1 MFQTYSNHSSSIKS
15 PNSPVKKSSSVASHD
30 TEKSN
35 PPPNAPD
42 GGVWGTIMF
51 NGEKSRKRN
60 KVGCA
65 FLVIPG
71 LVMMGCPK
79 DEKDAYAV
87 WENVS
92 QSHSCSFESINFEFT
107 EVEIILLIWKSNH
120 TSI

>member
-1 MFQTYSNHSSSIKS
+1 MY
-15 PNSPVKKSSSVASHD
+15 
-30 TEKSN
+30 
-35 PPPNAPD
+35 
-42 GGVWGTIMF
+42 

-92 QSHSCSFESINFEFT
+92 QL
-107 EVEIILLIWKSNH
+107 VLVLLRI
-120 TSI
+120 

>member
-1 MFQTYSNHSSSIKS
+1 MFQTYFSQSSSIKS
-15 PNSPVKKSSSVASHD
+15 PDSPVKKSSSVASHD

-65 FLVIPG
+65 FLLIPG

-92 QSHSCSFESINFEFT
+92 QSQLVLVLVLLKSFY
-107 EVEIILLIWKSNH
+107 
-120 TSI
+120 